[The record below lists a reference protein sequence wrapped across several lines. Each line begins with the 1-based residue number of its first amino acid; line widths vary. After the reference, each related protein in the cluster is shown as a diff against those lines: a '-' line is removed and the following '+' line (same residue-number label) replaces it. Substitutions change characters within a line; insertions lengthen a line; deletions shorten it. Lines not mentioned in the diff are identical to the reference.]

1 MSLEGERA
9 VYATI
14 LGGTLEQ
21 IARAVESFPPDA
33 LDRHPHEG
41 ASSSA
46 ELAAHVVGAVRAW
59 AVGIG
64 CGHDVSRDRVAEF
77 ATAEVSA
84 ATLAADLRTLATEL
98 TEALGEIDSAFLDE
112 RLVPEQSLAGA
123 APARETS
130 RRESI
135 VSSIRHA
142 GEHLGH
148 LELTRDMLSD

>member
-9 VYATI
+9 VYASV

-33 LDRHPHEG
+33 LDHHPHEG

-46 ELAAHVVGAVRAW
+46 ELAAHVVGAVRAY

-64 CGHDVSRDRVAEF
+64 CGRDVSRDRSAEF

-84 ATLAADLRTLATEL
+84 ASLAADLRALADEL
-98 TEALGEIDSAFLDE
+98 NEALAEIDSAFLDE
-112 RLVPEQSLAGA
+112 RIVPEQSLFGA
-123 APARETS
+123 APAREVS
-130 RRESI
+130 RRESL

-148 LELTRDMLSD
+148 LELTRDMLSN